1 MIPFL
6 IALAVLAVL
15 SGLFCLLCLK
25 KCPADKILVV
35 CGSHLGRDAKGNAR
49 SVVCQHGG
57 CRFVLPLVQRCE
69 YLDLTPVNLR
79 LEITDPWRFEAG
91 LSVAVSPQ
99 PGIMERAA
107 LCLIGLSPNR
117 IGEMAESVALGQLRL
132 AAELWPEP
140 PEDRD
145 CFCASYCAALEP
157 ELNKLGLT
165 VVNFRALTFGS

>member
-99 PGIMERAA
+99 PGIMER
-107 LCLIGLSPNR
+107 
-117 IGEMAESVALGQLRL
+117 
-132 AAELWPEP
+132 EP
-140 PEDRD
+140 P
-145 CFCASYCAALEP
+145 S
-157 ELNKLGLT
+157 
-165 VVNFRALTFGS
+165 V